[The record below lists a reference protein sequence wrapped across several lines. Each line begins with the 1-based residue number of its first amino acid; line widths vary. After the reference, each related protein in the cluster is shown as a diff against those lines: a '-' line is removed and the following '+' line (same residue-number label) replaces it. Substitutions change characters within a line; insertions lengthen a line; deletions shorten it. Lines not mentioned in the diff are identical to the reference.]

1 MPKVKN
7 KPINLIPQ
15 DEFEISIVGRILKWA
30 LSSFRV
36 MVIVTELVVMS
47 AFLSR
52 FWLDARNSDLNEELE
67 IGQAQVLA
75 YEDVEK
81 EFRSIQK
88 KLSIIKLLYNY
99 PKSTKIFED
108 VASTLPPDIVLNS
121 ITINQESLLIK
132 ATSFLESSIAQFIT
146 NLEAN
151 KKFSDITLSQIST
164 DRENSDIIIFTI
176 NGKVKNGE

>member
-7 KPINLIPQ
+7 KLINLLPR
-15 DEFEISIVGRILKWA
+15 DEFETSILGRILKWA

-36 MVIVTELVVMS
+36 MVIITEIVVMS

-67 IGQAQVLA
+67 MGEVQVDA
-75 YEDVEK
+75 YEEVES

-88 KLSIIKLLYNY
+88 KLSIAKVLYNE
-99 PKSTKIFED
+99 PKSTKVLSDI
-108 VASTLPPDIVLNS
+108 AGTLPPDIFLSSVTLNQ
-121 ITINQESLLIK
+121 TSLLIK
-132 ATSFLESSIAQFIT
+132 AASFSESSIAQFVT

-151 KKFSDITLSQIST
+151 KSFSDIELSQIST
-164 DRENSDIIIFTI
+164 DQDNPSIIIFTI
-176 NGKVKNGE
+176 NGKVK

>member
-7 KPINLIPQ
+7 KLINLLPR
-15 DEFEISIVGRILKWA
+15 DDFETSVLGRILKWA

-36 MVIVTELVVMS
+36 MVIITEIVVMS

-67 IGQAQVLA
+67 MGEAQVNA
-75 YEDVEK
+75 YEEVEL

-88 KLSIIKLLYNY
+88 KLGIAKILYNE
-99 PKSTKIFED
+99 PKSTQVLSDIAK
-108 VASTLPPDIVLNS
+108 TLPPDIFLSSVTLNQ
-121 ITINQESLLIK
+121 TSLLIK
-132 ATSFLESSIAQFIT
+132 AASFSESSIAQFVT

-151 KKFSDITLSQIST
+151 KNFSDIELSQIST
-164 DRENSDIIIFTI
+164 DQDNPNIIIFTI
-176 NGKVKNGE
+176 NGKVK

>member
-7 KPINLIPQ
+7 KLINLLPR
-15 DEFEISIVGRILKWA
+15 DEFETSILGRILKWA

-36 MVIVTELVVMS
+36 MVIITEIVVMS

-67 IGQAQVLA
+67 MGEVQVNA
-75 YEDVEK
+75 YEEVES

-88 KLSIIKLLYNY
+88 KLGIVKLLYNE
-99 PKSTKIFED
+99 PKSTKVLSDI
-108 VASTLPPDIVLNS
+108 AKTLPPDIFLSSATLNQ
-121 ITINQESLLIK
+121 TSLLIK
-132 ATSFLESSIAQFIT
+132 AASFSESSIAQFVT

-151 KKFSDITLSQIST
+151 KSFSDIELSQIST
-164 DRENSDIIIFTI
+164 DQDNPSIIIFTI
-176 NGKVKNGE
+176 NGKVK